1 MNHTRRVGR
10 MNGAAQRLDGLRRVL
25 RALRFAIE
33 FVVEVATIDEFEREV
48 RGTVVFADIV
58 NLHDVRVVQ
67 LRDGFGF
74 RTKPFEVRFAD
85 IRAADN
91 HLQRDDAVEVNV
103 PRFVNDP
110 HAAFAEFV
118 EDLVRPNEA
127 LRRDAIP
134 RRRDDRLCEYGRRI

>member
-1 MNHTRRVGR
+1 
-10 MNGAAQRLDGLRRVL
+10 MNGAAERLDRLGRVL

-33 FVVEVATIDEFEREV
+33 FGVEVAAVDEFEREV
-48 RGTVVFADIV
+48 RRAVVFADIV
-58 NLHDVRVVQ
+58 DLHDVRVVQ
-67 LRDGFGF
+67 LRDRFGF

-85 IRAADN
+85 IRPTDN

-103 PRFVNDP
+103 PRFVDDP

-118 EDLVRPNEA
+118 EDLVRPDEA

-134 RRRDDRLCEYGRRI
+134 RRRHDRLRKYGRRI